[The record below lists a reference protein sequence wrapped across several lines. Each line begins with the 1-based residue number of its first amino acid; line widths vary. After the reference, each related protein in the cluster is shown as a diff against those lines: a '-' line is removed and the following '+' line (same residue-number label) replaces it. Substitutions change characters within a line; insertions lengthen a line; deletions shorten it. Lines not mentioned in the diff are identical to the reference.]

1 MLKNGNNYIYLNND
15 TDLIK
20 KNIFKKILKNN
31 FNIQN
36 NNDILRKIIKIIIL
50 INLIKYKA
58 IKYKCK

>member
-15 TDLIK
+15 TNLIK

-36 NNDILRKIIKIIIL
+36 NNDILRKIIK
-50 INLIKYKA
+50 
-58 IKYKCK
+58 

>member
-15 TDLIK
+15 TNLIK

-50 INLIKYKA
+50 INLIKYKQ
-58 IKYKCK
+58 